1 MQQTLMI
8 VDDTRTNRQLL
19 ASLLAADDRQIILCA
34 DGEEALV
41 QARDQLPDLILL
53 DIVMP
58 GINGL
63 EVCRLLK
70 QDKATEDIPVI
81 FITSLSQTSDEEQGL
96 NLGAVDY
103 ITKPF
108 SPAIV
113 SARVRNHLQLCRM
126 AKRLKQMNQELAT
139 LATTDP
145 LTGAYNR
152 RFFMEALQTECR
164 RNARYQ
170 GSFCLLMMDIDHF
183 KQINDRRG
191 HSVGDMAIKIF
202 YNLIHD
208 GLRDS
213 DILGRLG
220 GDEFAAILTNTNI
233 ENASLLA
240 QRLCQRIGQLEIGYI
255 DGSFHMTTSIGVV
268 GFDQASVTVE
278 TLLNNADI
286 ALYQA
291 KQQGRNCSV
300 VFSAP
305 LAVDK
310 K

>member
-8 VDDTRTNRQLL
+8 VDDTRTNRHIL
-19 ASLLAADDRQIILCA
+19 ASLLADEDRQIILCNN
-34 DGEEALV
+34 GEEALA
-41 QARDQLPDLILL
+41 QATEASPDLILL

-58 GINGL
+58 GIDGL
-63 EVCRLLK
+63 EVCRRLK
-70 QDKATEDIPVI
+70 QDKLTEHIPII
-81 FITSLSQTSDEEQGL
+81 FITALSQVADEEHGL

-108 SPAIV
+108 SPPIV
-113 SARVRNHLQLCRM
+113 CARVRNHLQLCRM
-126 AKRLKQMNQELAT
+126 AKELKQMNTELAT

-170 GSFCLLMMDIDHF
+170 GDFCLLMMDIDHF

-208 GLRDS
+208 SLRDS

-220 GDEFAAILTNTNI
+220 GDEFAAILTNTTVDD
-233 ENASLLA
+233 AHFLA
-240 QRLCQRIGQLEIGYI
+240 ERLCGRIRQLEIGYAEE
-255 DGSFHMTTSIGVV
+255 SFHMTTSIGVA
-268 GFDQASVTVE
+268 GYYTGRTTVE
-278 TLLNNADI
+278 SLLNDADI

-291 KQQGRNCSV
+291 KQKGRNCSV
-300 VFSAP
+300 LFKATDSSV
-305 LAVDK
+305 
-310 K
+310 